1 MNNGNP
7 AIVTTADST
16 SFKFKSCILENPN
29 NSGVLENG
37 KIVVTIKY
45 LSNFWSSLEM
55 PLINCKVQL
64 KWNWTEKCVM
74 YNIVRD
80 TTLKITNTKLYVPNF
95 TLLTKE
101 NVKLT

>member
-1 MNNGNP
+1 
-7 AIVTTADST
+7 
-16 SFKFKSCILENPN
+16 
-29 NSGVLENG
+29 
-37 KIVVTIKY
+37 
-45 LSNFWSSLEM
+45 M
-55 PLINCKVQL
+55 PLINCKFLL
-64 KWNWTEKCVM
+64 KWNWTEKFVT